1 MIGRIA
7 TFRIFSV
14 PGLLLLAVLPA
25 APAAPSSGD
34 LLRAADAARHPIEEG
49 ILTIR
54 ATVTGRAAD
63 GADPGPPAVSD
74 IEVFVRGAADTLA
87 VFRSGPLAGR
97 RILDAGGR
105 TWLIVPGAK
114 RPIPVSASQR
124 LMGGAS
130 IGDLARLRFAD
141 DFDASVRPDEEPI
154 DGVPCRVLDLD
165 ARSRRA
171 PYGGGALWVGAA
183 DSLPRRARLDLPS
196 GKPGKEL
203 RFAFR
208 AARGARPRL
217 DRMEID
223 HLLAAEGVTHTT
235 LTLLDAAARPL
246 DAALFTPAGAGA
258 LP

>member
-1 MIGRIA
+1 MNGGGARSMKMIGGLA
-7 TFRIFSV
+7 
-14 PGLLLLAVLPA
+14 LLLLAAPRALPA
-25 APAAPSSGD
+25 APSPEA
-34 LLRAADAARHPIEEG
+34 LLRAADAVRHPIEEG
-49 ILTIR
+49 VLTLR
-54 ATVTGRAAD
+54 ATVTGR
-63 GADPGPPAVSD
+63 DPGPPAVS
-74 IEVFVRGAADTLA
+74 EVEVYVRGDADTLA

-141 DFDASVRPDEEPI
+141 DFTAAARPEEEPI
-154 DGVPCRVLDLD
+154 ENVPCRVLDLV
-165 ARSRRA
+165 ARRA
-171 PYGGGALWVGAA
+171 GAAYGGGALWIGVA
-183 DSLPRRARLDLPS
+183 DSLPRLARLNLPS
-196 GKPGKEL
+196 GKPAKEM
-203 RFAFR
+203 RFTFR
-208 AARGARPRL
+208 EAHGATPRL

-223 HLLAAEGVTHTT
+223 HLLAAEGVEHTT
-235 LTLLDAAARPL
+235 LALLDVAPRPL